1 MAIKK
6 EQIGANWMTEQG
18 GTRMNRPAKGLIL
31 FAFLAGPGG
40 FLLGQTVK
48 SWSQPEVPNASPQ
61 FAKRQDGQIT
71 TLRAYGWGLQ
81 GYGNMLLEMDDAR
94 SGQKV
99 LPLRHDDERRLEELA
114 HDLTVIA
121 DFATDV
127 VLMDGA
133 AKKAGK

>member
-1 MAIKK
+1 MDIKQ
-6 EQIGANWMTEQG
+6 EQNRSKWMTEHG
-18 GTRMNRPAKGLIL
+18 VTRMNRPAKGLVL

-48 SWSQPEVPNASPQ
+48 PSSQPEVPAPSPQ
-61 FAKRQDGQIT
+61 FAKRHDGQMT

-94 SGQKV
+94 SGQEV